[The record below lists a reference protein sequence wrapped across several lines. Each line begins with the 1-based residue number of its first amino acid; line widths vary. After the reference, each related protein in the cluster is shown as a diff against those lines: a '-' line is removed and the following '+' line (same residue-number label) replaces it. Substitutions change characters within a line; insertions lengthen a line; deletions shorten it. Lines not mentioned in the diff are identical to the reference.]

1 MNTGFHL
8 RAARLSTIIRRHGA
22 KAGWVCAALLASV
35 NLSVAA
41 PFPDKLLSTPG
52 TPDVVEKG
60 MEVDGYQLAVS
71 AYTWGYPLVRMER
84 AMREYTDVP
93 SPKPATSYRA
103 PMNTIGWATE
113 LASPKAK
120 DMPTANNDT
129 YYMSAVVQLDEPWI
143 LTVPDT
149 QDRYYVIDVFNMYQ
163 ELQHYIGRRATG
175 TKAGTFALVPP
186 GWKGDLPAGAKRLDV
201 STDKVWLWGRLRV
214 VPGETPEKLKAVQ
227 SGFELTPLSAA
238 GKPAARADRKPLAPL
253 PAIDNDELGFLTHL
267 GQAVKANPIRVE
279 DEALF
284 AQFERIGL
292 TKSGF
297 DPSKLDPA
305 VRKGMIR
312 GLDDAP
318 SVAVASL
325 ASTSTKRS
333 GWDWVTGL
341 DSFGYNYPLR
351 AVVAGPY
358 LGGNG
363 EKEAMYPIR
372 YTDSEGKPLTGA
384 NQYTL
389 TFDTLPPVNAFW
401 SLTMYNAD
409 DKMLVA
415 NEIQRYKVGSDTE
428 GLAQGKNGSMTIR
441 IQHQKP
447 AGEDAAN
454 WLPAPTGP
462 FYVIL
467 RMYQPNDDIL
477 SGKWK
482 IPDLKRSQ

>member
-1 MNTGFHL
+1 MNLGFTVTRKAL
-8 RAARLSTIIRRHGA
+8 VAIGLCAGMAASMGNV
-22 KAGWVCAALLASV
+22 WAAS
-35 NLSVAA
+35 
-41 PFPDKLLSTPG
+41 FPDKLLSTPG

-71 AYTWGYPLVRMER
+71 AYSWGYPLVRMER
-84 AMREYTDVP
+84 VMREYTDVP

-103 PMNTIGWATE
+103 PLNTIGWATE
-113 LASPKAK
+113 LASPQAK

-129 YYMSAVVQLDEPWI
+129 YYMNAVLKLDEPWI

-149 QDRYYVIDVFNMYQ
+149 HDRYYVIDVFNMYQ

-175 TKAGTFALVPP
+175 TKAGKFALVPP
-186 GWKGDLPAGAKRLDV
+186 GWKGKLPAGVKRLDV
-201 STDKVWLWGRLRV
+201 STDKIWLWGRLRV
-214 VPGETPEKLKAVQ
+214 VPGETPAQLQALQKQFKIA
-227 SGFELTPLSAA
+227 PLSAA
-238 GKPAARADRKPLAPL
+238 GAAEHRPGKQSLPPLAS
-253 PAIDNDELGFLTHL
+253 IDNDELGFLTHL
-267 GQAVKANPIRVE
+267 GQVVKSNPIRTE
-279 DEALF
+279 DVALF
-284 AQFERIGL
+284 AQFARIGL

-297 DPSKLDPA
+297 DPSKLNPA
-305 VRKGMIR
+305 VRKGIVR
-312 GLDDAP
+312 GLEDAP

-325 ASTSTKRS
+325 ASTSSKRN

-372 YTDSEGKPLTGA
+372 YTDSEGQALSGS
-384 NQYTL
+384 NRYTL
-389 TFDTLPPVNAFW
+389 KFDTLPPVNAFW

-415 NEIQRYKVGSDTE
+415 NEIQRYKVGSDTA
-428 GLAQGKNGSMTIR
+428 GLTKAKDGSLTIP
-441 IQHQKP
+441 IQREKP
-447 AGEDAAN
+447 TGADAAN
-454 WLPAPTGP
+454 WLPAPQGA

-467 RMYQPNDDIL
+467 RMYQPNGDIL
-477 SGKWK
+477 SGKWQ
-482 IPDLKRSQ
+482 IPDLVRTK

>member
-1 MNTGFHL
+1 MTTDQHCRPEKGSRLQSIRGAFAVIGLCASMNVVL
-8 RAARLSTIIRRHGA
+8 
-22 KAGWVCAALLASV
+22 
-35 NLSVAA
+35 AA

-71 AYTWGYPLVRMER
+71 AYTWGYPLVRVER

-103 PMNTIGWATE
+103 PLNQIGWATE
-113 LASPKAK
+113 LASPQAK

-129 YYMSAVVQLDEPWI
+129 YYMSAVVKLDEPWI

-149 QDRYYVIDVFNMYQ
+149 HDRYYVIDVFNMYQ
-163 ELQHYIGRRATG
+163 ELEHYIGRRATG
-175 TKAGTFALVPP
+175 TKAGKFALVPP
-186 GWKGDLPAGAKRLDV
+186 GWKGKLPAGVKRLDV

-214 VPGETPEKLKAVQ
+214 VPGEAPAKLQALQQQFKLQ
-227 SGFELTPLSAA
+227 PLNAG
-238 GKPAARADRKPLAPL
+238 GKPAQTSLEPL
-253 PAIDNDELGFLTHL
+253 PSIDGDELGFFTHL
-267 GQAVKANPIRVE
+267 GQIIKANPIRTE
-279 DEALF
+279 DKALF

-292 TKSGF
+292 TQDGF
-297 DPSKLDPA
+297 DPSKLNPA
-305 VRKGMIR
+305 VRKGMLR
-312 GLDDAP
+312 GLEDGP

-325 ASTSTKRS
+325 ASTSSKRN

-351 AVVAGPY
+351 AVVSGPY

-372 YTDSEGKPLTGA
+372 YTDSDGKALDGS
-384 NQYTL
+384 NRYTL
-389 TFDTLPPVNAFW
+389 KFDTLPPVNAFW

-415 NEIQRYKVGSDTE
+415 NEIQRYEVGSDTE
-428 GLAQGKNGSMTIR
+428 GLTKAKDGSLTIP
-441 IQHQKP
+441 IQHEKP
-447 AGEDAAN
+447 TSDNAAN
-454 WLPAPTGP
+454 WLPAPDGP

-467 RMYQPNDDIL
+467 RMYQPNEDIL
-477 SGKWK
+477 SGKWM
-482 IPDLKRSQ
+482 IPDLMRAK